1 MVQDACPMIGLVC
14 NCGTP
19 VNFEDLKCEGCQS
32 ALGFDYQSL
41 QLQPLRDTDA
51 VLCLNGAHYG
61 VCNWTVDAE
70 SETGLCFG
78 CSFNR
83 IIPDLNRERNLERWK
98 VLEEAKKRLL
108 VSLKRISVPCWNGWI
123 LPHGGLVFDFL
134 EDSRSREDLGAFIA
148 QTGYREGVITIN
160 ALEADP
166 EFRIRQQLA
175 TKEKHRSVTGH
186 FRHESGHYF
195 WSILAMEPA
204 FNQEFKLIFGEETL
218 PYAESLEEY
227 YSSGPQPNWREA
239 YVSPYASSHPTEDW
253 AETWSTYLMIRDAV
267 ESALSCHLIEGDP
280 ENTDFS
286 YQLGIWSRLK
296 FALQQINKGLGFDG
310 VEEFEV
316 NPSTRQ
322 KFNFVES
329 AIGYLRTVDLPSA
342 TYAATQIQRAV

>member
-218 PYAESLEEY
+218 PYAESLEQY
-227 YSSGPQPNWREA
+227 YSSGPQPN
-239 YVSPYASSHPTEDW
+239 
-253 AETWSTYLMIRDAV
+253 
-267 ESALSCHLIEGDP
+267 
-280 ENTDFS
+280 
-286 YQLGIWSRLK
+286 
-296 FALQQINKGLGFDG
+296 
-310 VEEFEV
+310 
-316 NPSTRQ
+316 
-322 KFNFVES
+322 
-329 AIGYLRTVDLPSA
+329 
-342 TYAATQIQRAV
+342 